1 MGTSTRLGVV
11 VATVVLL
18 VQPTLVRAQLED
30 RLAAYTGQNSRG
42 YFGPLVDAFAAD
54 LTAGFFH
61 SAYIP
66 KQSLSVSLELR
77 AMSVYF
83 SDVDRTF
90 MATTEGTFQPQT
102 SVRVPTVVGESNP
115 VYVDGYD
122 ELKYAF
128 PGGFNITSFSTAV
141 PQLRVGSLYGT
152 EAIFRYAYLNRG
164 NRLFSSLVRFDLY
177 GAGLRHSVSQYL
189 TDFPVDIA
197 LSIFYQHFSVG
208 EHGKSYDVI
217 SANTLTM
224 GFQIGKRI
232 PVFEPFNI
240 GLEPYAGLSLDQ
252 YSFKAEYERDP
263 GDRAGVDF
271 GWQNVLQLTV
281 GMSMRVAIVNASI
294 EYNVLD
300 AGFDI
305 RQQAVSV
312 GLAVQYTRLKTP

>member
-1 MGTSTRLGVV
+1 MGTSTHLGSVPI
-11 VATVVLL
+11 AGMLFI
-18 VQPTLVRAQLED
+18 QPGPAKAQLEQ
-30 RLAAYTGQNSRG
+30 RLGAYTGVNTQG

-83 SDVDRTF
+83 SDADRTF
-90 MATTEGTFQPQT
+90 SATTEGTFQPLT
-102 SVRVPTVVGESNP
+102 TVLVPTVVGITDP
-115 VYVDGYD
+115 VYVDGDNGLRYV
-122 ELKYAF
+122 F

-164 NRLFSSLVRFDLY
+164 NRMLGDLRFDLY

-189 TDFPVDIA
+189 TDFPIDIA
-197 LSIFYQHFSVG
+197 ASLFYQRFHMGENGKDYHF
-208 EHGKSYDVI
+208 I
-217 SANTLTM
+217 AANTLSL
-224 GFQIGKRI
+224 GFQVSKRI
-232 PVFEPFNI
+232 PVFESWGI
-240 GLEPYAGLSLDQ
+240 GLEPYTGLSWDQ
-252 YSFKAEYERDP
+252 FSFDAQYERDP
-263 GDRAGVDF
+263 GDRADVTF

-281 GMSMRVAIVNASI
+281 GMSARVAIINVSA

-300 AGFDI
+300 AGFDV
-305 RQQAVSV
+305 RQESVSV
-312 GLAVQYTRLKTP
+312 GVGVQYSRLKTP